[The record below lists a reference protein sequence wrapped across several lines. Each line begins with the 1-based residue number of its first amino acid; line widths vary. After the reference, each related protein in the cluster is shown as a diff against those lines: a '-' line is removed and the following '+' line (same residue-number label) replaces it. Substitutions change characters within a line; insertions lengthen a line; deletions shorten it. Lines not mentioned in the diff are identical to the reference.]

1 MGTSSMKFT
10 NIPAVD
16 LTPEGLSGMS
26 IWTAPRLTMLVFF
39 CQPIVL
45 GSWLTRIPDVQQALG
60 LGPACLALALLG
72 LPAGTL
78 LTLPF
83 AGTLVGR
90 IGAPTAIV
98 SGLALHALAVS
109 LPAFAPNL
117 ALAGRLHVVSPA
129 PAVLAQGEA

>member
-1 MGTSSMKFT
+1 MRTSSMKFT
-10 NIPAVD
+10 NIPGVD

-26 IWTAPRLTMLVFF
+26 IWTAPHLTMLVFF
-39 CQPIVL
+39 CQPIVF
-45 GSWLTRIPDVQQALG
+45 GSWLPRIAVQQALG

-72 LPAGTL
+72 
-78 LTLPF
+78 
-83 AGTLVGR
+83 R
-90 IGAPTAIV
+90 IGARTAIV

-117 ALAGRLHVVSPA
+117 ALAGRLHVVSQA

>member
-1 MGTSSMKFT
+1 MRTSSMKFT
-10 NIPAVD
+10 NIPGVD
-16 LTPEGLSGMS
+16 LTLEGLSGMS
-26 IWTAPRLTMLVFF
+26 IWTAPHLTMLVFF
-39 CQPIVL
+39 CQPIVF
-45 GSWLTRIPDVQQALG
+45 GSWLPRIAVQQALG

-83 AGTLVGR
+83 AGMLFGR
-90 IGAPTAIV
+90 IGARTAIV